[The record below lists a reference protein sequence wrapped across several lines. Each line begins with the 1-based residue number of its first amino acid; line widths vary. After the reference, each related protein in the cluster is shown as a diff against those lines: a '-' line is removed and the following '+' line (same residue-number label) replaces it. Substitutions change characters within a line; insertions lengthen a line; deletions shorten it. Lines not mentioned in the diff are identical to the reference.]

1 MGSRDE
7 FQDML
12 AFVEAYQIRPV
23 LDRAFPLSEG
33 AAALAYLERGEQFG
47 KVTIEIDI

>member
-12 AFVEAYQIRPV
+12 AFSEKHRVHPV
-23 LDRAFPLSEG
+23 IDRAFPLSEG
-33 AAALAYLERGEQFG
+33 VEALRYLDTASQMGN
-47 KVTIEIDI
+47 VVLDINN